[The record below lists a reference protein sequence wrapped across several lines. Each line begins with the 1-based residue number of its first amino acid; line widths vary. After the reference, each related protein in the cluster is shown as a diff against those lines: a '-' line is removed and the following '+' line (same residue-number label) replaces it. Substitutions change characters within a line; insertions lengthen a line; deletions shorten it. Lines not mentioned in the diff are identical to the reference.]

1 MAALLVHWEE
11 RLWVAQGMT
20 LHAIL
25 RKPVIALLIGHRV
38 AMTSALAMSITRGD
52 ALIHTMDTLDPI
64 IITIL
69 VLIIALRCLPV
80 ISLRITNTRIL
91 GVDW

>member
-1 MAALLVHWEE
+1 MHWEE

-20 LHAIL
+20 FPAIL
-25 RKPVIALLIGHRV
+25 RKPVIALLIGHRA
-38 AMTSALAMSITRGD
+38 AMTSALAMGITRGG
-52 ALIHTMDTLDPI
+52 ALIHTMDIQDPA

-91 GVDW
+91 LAER